1 MIDFSRD
8 PWLQVDQLEQFSVA
22 IRGWKYLQVV
32 ASGCKWL
39 QVATVF
45 SGDPWMQVDATGPY
59 DRTPRNPKI
68 MWRTLEATLEA
79 TNDLERSS
87 VLLRLYYVTV
97 AILAQGNTSG

>member
-1 MIDFSRD
+1 M
-8 PWLQVDQLEQFSVA
+8 
-22 IRGWKYLQVV
+22 V